1 MDEALFTLSM
11 PENEPMHS
19 YAPGTP
25 ERDAL
30 KPRLAE
36 LASERL
42 DIPLIIAGRE
52 VRTGRTAPCVMP
64 HDHGHQLG
72 EYHLAGPE
80 EIAAAVEAAEEAKM
94 QWSCLPW
101 PERVSIF
108 LRAAELLAGPWR
120 ASLNAA
126 AMLGI
131 GKSIFQAEI
140 DAACELIDFFRFN
153 GHFVDRIYSEQ
164 PASALGVWDR
174 LEWRPLEGFVF
185 AVSPFNFV
193 SIAGN
198 LPSAP
203 ALMGNTVIWKP
214 ASSAVYPAYWVMRL
228 FLEAGLPPGVINFLP
243 GSGREVGARLLG
255 HPQLGGVHFTGSTE
269 TFRGMWRTIG
279 ERIADYRSYPR
290 IVGETGGKDFVVAH
304 VSADVDALVC
314 ALIRGAFEY
323 SGQKCS
329 AASRAYIPDSLWP
342 EVREKLVTGVGTVRM
357 GDPRDLRNFTGAVI
371 DEAAFDKIMGYIE
384 HAREAEGLEIITGGH
399 GDKARGYYIEPTV
412 VRADDP
418 HARLME
424 EEIFGPVLTIYVYPE
439 KEFVETLELCDRTSP
454 YALTGSIFARDRYA
468 ILLAHRTLRYA
479 AGNFYVNDKPT
490 GAVVGLQP
498 FGGARASGTNDKSGS
513 MLNLLRWVTPRTIKE
528 TFVPPT
534 DFRYPH
540 MEGE

>member
-11 PENEPMHS
+11 PENEPVRS
-19 YAPGTP
+19 YAPRSP
-25 ERDAL
+25 EREAL
-30 KPRLAE
+30 MPRLAE

-42 DIPLIIAGRE
+42 DIPLNIAGRE

-64 HDHGHQLG
+64 HDHAHQLG

-80 EIAAAVEAAEEAKM
+80 EIAAAVAAADEAKM

-255 HPQLGGVHFTGSTE
+255 HPQLG
-269 TFRGMWRTIG
+269 
-279 ERIADYRSYPR
+279 
-290 IVGETGGKDFVVAH
+290 
-304 VSADVDALVC
+304 
-314 ALIRGAFEY
+314 
-323 SGQKCS
+323 
-329 AASRAYIPDSLWP
+329 
-342 EVREKLVTGVGTVRM
+342 
-357 GDPRDLRNFTGAVI
+357 
-371 DEAAFDKIMGYIE
+371 
-384 HAREAEGLEIITGGH
+384 
-399 GDKARGYYIEPTV
+399 
-412 VRADDP
+412 
-418 HARLME
+418 
-424 EEIFGPVLTIYVYPE
+424 
-439 KEFVETLELCDRTSP
+439 
-454 YALTGSIFARDRYA
+454 
-468 ILLAHRTLRYA
+468 
-479 AGNFYVNDKPT
+479 
-490 GAVVGLQP
+490 
-498 FGGARASGTNDKSGS
+498 
-513 MLNLLRWVTPRTIKE
+513 
-528 TFVPPT
+528 
-534 DFRYPH
+534 
-540 MEGE
+540 